1 MAMVFTES
9 YEMRKAY
16 NELTVGDA
24 KYVIDYSIKSPI
36 GSAPE
41 VVSSSFSCTDGEN
54 RQRIGYGSYDK
65 GASSVRFD
73 ASANIPFEVQSA
85 INDQFMNDLAE
96 ILK

>member
-16 NELTVGDA
+16 NELMVGDA
-24 KYVIDYSIKSPI
+24 KYVIDYSVKSPV
-36 GSAPE
+36 GGAPE
-41 VVSSSFSCTDGEN
+41 LVSSTFLSTDGEN